1 MGENRVER
9 PRRGAKRGIRRGEK
23 RSAILD
29 AAESVFGAQGFAKT
43 TMTDVALAA
52 DASRPLV
59 YRYFRD
65 KEGLFEAVV
74 DRVFTEWHEV
84 LLAEAARNTP
94 GTAHTVRLVLKAS
107 LDFARNR
114 EVLQGLL
121 GQDARLALADYS
133 DVLDRGSRML
143 RDLVRDILERGIRRG
158 DVRGDLD
165 VDDLAHVVSEVFLA
179 YADHI
184 VTGEGE
190 GIGERRFEAI
200 IETLLHGFIA
210 SPPFA
215 EMSA

>member
-1 MGENRVER
+1 M
-9 PRRGAKRGIRRGEK
+9 RRGEK

-29 AAESVFGAQGFAKT
+29 AAETVFGAQGFAKT
-43 TMTDVALAA
+43 NMTDIAVAA
-52 DASRPLV
+52 DASRPLL
-59 YRYFRD
+59 YRYFQD

-74 DRVFTEWHEV
+74 ERVLREWNEV

-94 GTAHTVRLVLKAS
+94 GTAHTMRLVFQAT

-114 EVLQGLL
+114 KVLRGLL
-121 GQDARLALADYS
+121 SQDARLALSDYS
-133 DVLDRGSRML
+133 DVLERGRSML
-143 RDLVRDILERGIRRG
+143 RILVCDLLQQGVQRG

-184 VTGEGE
+184 VSGESE

-200 IETLLHGFIA
+200 IETLLHGFIS
-210 SPPFA
+210 SPSFGSSTP
-215 EMSA
+215 

>member
-1 MGENRVER
+1 MDESRSSGVSRT
-9 PRRGAKRGIRRGEK
+9 IRRGEK

-29 AAESVFGAQGFAKT
+29 AAETVFGAQGFAKT
-43 TMTDVALAA
+43 NMTDIAVAA
-52 DASRPLV
+52 DASRPLL
-59 YRYFRD
+59 YRYFQD

-74 DRVFTEWHEV
+74 DRVLREWNEV

-94 GTAHTVRLVLKAS
+94 GTAHTMRLVLQAT

-114 EVLQGLL
+114 KVLRGLL
-121 GQDARLALADYS
+121 SQDARLALSDYS
-133 DVLDRGSRML
+133 DVLERGRSML
-143 RDLVRDILERGIRRG
+143 RILVRDILRQGVQRG

-184 VTGEGE
+184 VSRESE

-200 IETLLHGFIA
+200 IETLLHGFIS
-210 SPPFA
+210 SPSFGSSTP
-215 EMSA
+215 

>member
-1 MGENRVER
+1 MSERSVER
-9 PRRGAKRGIRRGEK
+9 PHRGAKRGIRRGEK

-52 DASRPLV
+52 DASRPLL

-84 LLAEAARNTP
+84 L
-94 GTAHTVRLVLKAS
+94 
-107 LDFARNR
+107 
-114 EVLQGLL
+114 
-121 GQDARLALADYS
+121 
-133 DVLDRGSRML
+133 
-143 RDLVRDILERGIRRG
+143 
-158 DVRGDLD
+158 
-165 VDDLAHVVSEVFLA
+165 LAHVVSEVFLA

-210 SPPFA
+210 GPSFA
-215 EMSA
+215 ETNA